1 MDINSAKELLRKLSD
16 AHGVSGFEDE
26 VREIVR
32 GELENFVDEIR
43 IDSMGNVICVKN
55 GSELELMVASHID
68 EIGFIVKYIDD
79 KGFIRFST
87 LGGWFDQTALNQ
99 RAVLHGEKG
108 KVYGVLGCKPPH
120 LMKEDERKKVIQL
133 RDMFIDVGASSKEEV
148 LEMGIDVG
156 TPITLDRELRELK
169 GSCVTGKAFD
179 NRAGVAMMIL
189 AMKHTRSDAT
199 IYAVG
204 TVQEEVG
211 LKGARTSAFAIEPKA
226 AIATDTCVAADF
238 PGAESAYMD
247 VRLGAGPAI
256 TVVDASG
263 RGLIASRKVIR
274 WLKGSAEKYEIPY
287 QMEVADGGTTD
298 ATAIH
303 LTKAGIPAGVVSV
316 PARYIHSPVEVLDL
330 NDLINGAKLVSAAL
344 ETAKDYFT

>member
-1 MDINSAKELLRKLSD
+1 VDLNHARELLRKLSN

-26 VREIVR
+26 IKEIIKE
-32 GELENFVDEIR
+32 ELEDFVDEIKV
-43 IDSMGNVICVKN
+43 DSMGNVICVKN
-55 GSELELMVASHID
+55 GSQLELMVASHMD

-99 RAVLHGEKG
+99 RVVLHGEKG
-108 KVYGVLGCKPPH
+108 KIYGVLGCKPPH
-120 LMKEDERKKVIQL
+120 LMKEEERKKVVQL
-133 RDMFIDVGASSKEEV
+133 REMFIDIGASSKEEV
-148 LEMGIDVG
+148 KDMGIDVG
-156 TPITLDRELRELK
+156 TPITIDREIRELGK
-169 GSCVTGKAFD
+169 NRVTGKAFD
-179 NRAGVAMMIL
+179 NRAGIAMMIG
-189 AMKHTRSDAT
+189 AIKQTKSDAT

-211 LKGARTSAFAIEPKA
+211 LKGARTSAFAIEPNV

-238 PGAESAYMD
+238 PGAENAYMD
-247 VRLGAGPAI
+247 VKLGSGPAI

-263 RGLIASRKVIR
+263 RGLIASRKVIS
-274 WLKGSAEKYEIPY
+274 WLKNSAERFKIPY

-303 LTKAGIPAGVVSV
+303 LTKSGIPAGVISV

-330 NDLINGAKLVSAAL
+330 NDLVNGSKLVAAAL
-344 ETAKDYFT
+344 ETAKEYFK